1 MMSGELNGL
10 VSTNA
15 LELGIDIGSLDTT
28 VIIGICWDAG
38 IILAAEWP
46 CREKRTDL
54 CELPDS

>member
-1 MMSGELNGL
+1 MSGELNGL

-15 LELGIDIGSLDTT
+15 LELGIDIRKPGYDGDRRIS
-28 VIIGICWDAG
+28 WDAG